1 MSKVEIDFNSLKYN
15 LYEVLNVPP
24 DSDDTKIKKSFMKLV
39 KTFHPDK
46 NSEIEEEIFNHIILS
61 NQILLNKETRRKYDD
76 YLFTKA
82 LTFSELKDTFNKT
95 SQNLDQFF
103 DNKDTSHNKFNLKID
118 ELNKKHGY
126 SEDIYTESIL
136 EKFNKVKGSRNND
149 INITKENFVNIDEF
163 NNKFSSNKTEG
174 KFKNQIVEYKDSPS
188 ELSTYV
194 IGEHYTNLGDIDK
207 LYIEDSVQSSKYSSL
222 DRAFLLQ
229 PVNSIIPNKNTAEKM
244 KEYQSQTE
252 IYKNMKVNEFSTKK
266 FSEL

>member
-1 MSKVEIDFNSLKYN
+1 MSKIEINFDSLNYN

-24 DSDDTKIKKSFMKLV
+24 DSDDVKIKKSFMKLI

-46 NSEIEEEIFNHIILS
+46 NSKIEEDIFNHIILS

-82 LTFSELKDTFNKT
+82 LTFSELKDSFNKT
-95 SQNLDQFF
+95 SQNLFQNTD
-103 DNKDTSHNKFNLKID
+103 KETSNVKFNSKID

-126 SEDIYTESIL
+126 SEESYNESIL
-136 EKFNKVKGSRNND
+136 EKFNKIKNNRNND
-149 INITKENFVNIDEF
+149 ISITKESFVNMDEF
-163 NNKFSSNKTEG
+163 NNKFKNNKTEG

-194 IGEHYTNLGDIDK
+194 VGEHYTNLGDIDK

-229 PVNSIIPNKNTAEKM
+229 PENIMTTNKNTADKM

-252 IYKNMKVNEFSTKK
+252 VYKNMKVSDFSTKK